1 MTGDTEGLIKRGARL
16 YTEVGED
23 FIDDDDEDEDDE
35 TKKYNTEYVR
45 SDEHTQS
52 GHSRRHAGAGE
63 RRGGGLHDDEQG
75 HRCPRDHLGHQA
87 VQQSQR
93 TVGARRQ
100 EACSCRGIERIVTCA
115 VRDSR
120 RAVWL
125 AEGLLGGGDQGFRAL
140 PYNARRLLAVDNCIF
155 WTDLISFEVPPDD
168 LSDEL

>member
-1 MTGDTEGLIKRGARL
+1 MTGDTEGLIKRGAHL

-23 FIDDDDEDEDDE
+23 FIDDEDEDEE
-35 TKKYNTEYVR
+35 VQYVR
-45 SDEHTQS
+45 SDEYTQS

-63 RRGGGLHDDEQG
+63 RRVGGLHDDEQG
-75 HRCPRDHLGHQA
+75 DRCPRDHLGHQA
-87 VQQSQR
+87 VQPSQR
-93 TVGARRQ
+93 TVDARRQ

-140 PYNARRLLAVDNCIF
+140 PYNACRLLAVDNCIF